1 MLASIFLSGGWDSV
15 LHPEAKAE
23 PAGPIA
29 GPIRRLPGL
38 ADVDPVTLVRLNG
51 AVMVGAGALLAM
63 GRVPR
68 LAALALAGTLVPT
81 TLAGHRFWEYQDP
94 GQRQLH
100 RIQLLKNVSMLGG
113 LLIAAGDTGGKPS
126 VAWRVRHASGHAQA
140 AASRRGHQVRRDAMA
155 TARNVRREAK
165 REARLVRRE
174 AKHVRRE
181 ARLAARAARNQ
192 LPF

>member
-1 MLASIFLSGGWDSV
+1 MLSSIFVSGGLDSV

-29 GPIRRLPGL
+29 GPISRLPGL
-38 ADVDPVTLVRLNG
+38 ADVDAVTLVRLNG
-51 AVMVGAGALLAM
+51 ALMVGAGSLLAM

-68 LAALALAGTLVPT
+68 VAALVLAGTLVPT
-81 TLAGHRFWEYQDP
+81 TLAGHRFWEYEDP

-113 LLIAAGDTGGKPS
+113 LLIAASDTGGKPS
-126 VAWRVRHASGHAQA
+126 MGWRVRHASGHAQA
-140 AASRRGHQVRRDAMA
+140 AAGRRGRQVRRDAMS
-155 TARNVRREAK
+155 TARHVRRAARREAQ
-165 REARLVRRE
+165 LVRRE

-181 ARLAARAARNQ
+181 ARLAARAAGSR